1 MWANGD
7 GSEMKWIA
15 LLVIVAFAATIAVI
29 FVYAARRWKSGTEKL
44 RARLDLARRPIG
56 TKTYDPSELI
66 GLPEPV
72 QRYFRAALSG
82 GQQVVAAV
90 NVEHSG
96 TFNQS
101 DARERWKPFVS
112 TQRVVTQRP
121 GFDWD
126 ARIAMMPGVAV
137 CVHDAYIAGEGLLHA
152 ALFGLVPLADLRG
165 TPALAQGELM
175 RFFAEAAWYPTA
187 LLPSQEIQWKGV
199 DDRSAMATLR
209 DGDNEV
215 TLLFRFNEHDL
226 IESFHS
232 EGRGAMVGKDIVML
246 PWEGRMS
253 NYQTHSGMTVP
264 LTGEVAWVRPEG
276 RQPYWRGLITSLRYE
291 FAS

>member
-1 MWANGD
+1 MN
-7 GSEMKWIA
+7 WIA
-15 LLVIVAFAATIAVI
+15 LLVIVASAATIAVI
-29 FVYAARRWKSGTEKL
+29 FVYGARRWKSGTQTL

-56 TKTYDPSELI
+56 TRTYDPSELI

-96 TFNQS
+96 TFNQGG
-101 DARERWKPFVS
+101 ARERWKPFVS

-126 ARIAMMPGVAV
+126 ARIAIMPGVAV
-137 CVHDAYIAGEGLLHA
+137 CVHDGYIEGEGLLHA
-152 ALFGLVPLADLRG
+152 ALFGLVPLADLG
-165 TPALAQGELM
+165 GSPALAQGELM
-175 RFFAEAAWYPTA
+175 RFLAEAAWYPTA
-187 LLPSQEIQWKGV
+187 LLPSQGVQWTGV
-199 DDRSAMATLR
+199 NDKSAMATLK

-232 EGRGAMVGKDIVML
+232 EGRGAMVGKDIVMV
-246 PWEGRMS
+246 PWEGQMS

-264 LTGEVAWVRPEG
+264 FIGEVAWVRPEG

-291 FAS
+291 FAEAGS